1 MDRYHAA
8 VPAYPFLSDEWL
20 AEVRR
25 IVDEAAVELPPGTD
39 VVINLVVTETP
50 FGQDRLLHIAVQSGR
65 ADWSPGHHHE
75 EDVTLTTDYVT
86 AREVFM
92 TGEPQA
98 ALQAFMAGKVKIQ
111 GDLAKLMTA
120 QATGVAPGGAGLAGA
135 LAEITE

>member
-1 MDRYHAA
+1 

-25 IVDEAAVELPPGTD
+25 IVDEADVELPSGTD
-39 VVINLVVTETP
+39 VVINLVVTGTP
-50 FGQDRLLHIAVQSGR
+50 FGGDRLLNISVHSGR
-65 ADWSPGHHHE
+65 GDWSAGHQDAA
-75 EDVTLTTDYVT
+75 DVTLTTDYET

-92 TGEPQA
+92 TGNPQA
-98 ALQAFMAGKVKIQ
+98 ALQAFMEGKVKIQ
-111 GDLAKLMTA
+111 GDLAKLMAA